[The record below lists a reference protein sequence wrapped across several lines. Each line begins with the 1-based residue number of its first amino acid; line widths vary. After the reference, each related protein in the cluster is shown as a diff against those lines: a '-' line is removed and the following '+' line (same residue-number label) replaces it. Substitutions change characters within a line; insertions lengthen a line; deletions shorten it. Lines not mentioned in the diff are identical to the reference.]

1 MAVSRLRICDVDPY
15 CKGKED
21 NNNTSTF
28 FYLERIK
35 FEIKVKSV
43 NVHYQ
48 MMEMLLK
55 KAEVLPSTTKQVSPI
70 KGSRIDA
77 KTGKG
82 VEVVEIVDQMNDEP

>member
-1 MAVSRLRICDVDPY
+1 VAVSRLRICDVDPY
-15 CKGKED
+15 CKVKED

-43 NVHYQ
+43 NVPYQ

-55 KAEVLPSTTKQVSPI
+55 KAEVLPLLQSKYVPS
-70 KGSRIDA
+70 KGAELILKLA
-77 KTGKG
+77 K
-82 VEVVEIVDQMNDEP
+82 V

>member
-1 MAVSRLRICDVDPY
+1 VAVSRLRICDVDPY
-15 CKGKED
+15 CKVKED

-55 KAEVLPSTTKQVSPI
+55 KARYYLYYKASISHQREQ
-70 KGSRIDA
+70 
-77 KTGKG
+77 
-82 VEVVEIVDQMNDEP
+82 N